1 MTLGRQ
7 FDPHRLAYGEEVTVD
22 PSEMDHPDIRL
33 NERDPRR
40 GGHTAAVFDN
50 AMDDFAPGHG
60 MDDRLKY
67 AHLSR
72 DEVVA
77 RNRERYDIGQRY
89 EQEHG
94 RDFRKDPEIGAK
106 YQAEIEPFSSA
117 SLTGDEYIE
126 GIANSMKAVGQQE
139 PGILFSEEG
148 GGFWLGE
155 GNHRLAAARRHGLP
169 YTVKRRDK
177 G

>member
-7 FDPHRLAYGEEVTVD
+7 FDPYSLKYGEEVTVD
-22 PSEMDHPDIRL
+22 PEAMDHPAIRL

-60 MDDRLKY
+60 MGDRLKH
-67 AHLSR
+67 AHLTRS
-72 DEVVA
+72 EVSG
-77 RNRERYDIGQRY
+77 RNMQAYEIGRRY
-89 EQEHG
+89 EAEHG
-94 RDFRKDPEIGAK
+94 QDFRKDPEIKAK
-106 YQAEIEPFSSA
+106 YQDEVAPLRNT

-126 GIANSMKAVGQQE
+126 GIANSMKAHGQQH
-139 PGILFSEEG
+139 PGILISEE

-169 YTVKRRDK
+169 FTVKRRDK